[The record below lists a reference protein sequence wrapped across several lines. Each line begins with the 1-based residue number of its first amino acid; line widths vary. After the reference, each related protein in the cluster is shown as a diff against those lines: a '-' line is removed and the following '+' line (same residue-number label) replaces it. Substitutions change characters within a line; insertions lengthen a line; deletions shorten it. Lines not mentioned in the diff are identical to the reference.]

1 MKNRN
6 IYRFLIFIFI
16 FAAIMCGCSEAP
28 AETTVPTE
36 DPNLKVTA
44 LTMTVS
50 GADELGQL
58 SVYPN
63 LEKLDLRG
71 STCYDAIMAYAS
83 AHPQVE
89 VIYDVS
95 IGDTSFDCTVESLT
109 LESGSFSFGEL
120 IENLKYLPNAASVS
134 LPETDLS
141 CEMLSSLPQAYPNI
155 TFTYSVNYHGQIIPG
170 DTRSLDLSS
179 LTSDQLE
186 EAALLLEKLPDL
198 AEVALMD
205 EQGASLLTMSD
216 VKLLMDAAPEA
227 VFHYTFSVFGRT
239 LSTTDERI
247 DFSRIHVGNEGV
259 SLIRQALDIMPNC
272 TYFLMEQ
279 CGVDNETMDRLNR
292 DYPDTQV
299 VWRVNFGS
307 GYSSLTDATVVRCVG
322 DLNDYN
328 SVNLKYMTEVVYLDA
343 GHCYALTD
351 LSFVA
356 YMPNLKVAIFSD
368 CGVSDL
374 TPFASCQKLE
384 YIEIVNCNRLKEIT
398 PLGECVSL
406 KGVNM
411 SWVFSV
417 EELDPLYG
425 LENLERLYFGRHD
438 FPQEEIDE
446 ARAAL
451 PNCWI
456 TDHAESVAW
465 ISFNYSVGWR
475 LDDEHTFAEWYKE
488 IKEVFGYEREIY

>member
-1 MKNRN
+1 MKKKKF
-6 IYRFLIFIFI
+6 YRIFVFVFTLIL
-16 FAAIMCGCSEAP
+16 ALCGCSEDP
-28 AETTVPTE
+28 VETTIPTE
-36 DPNLKVTA
+36 DPNLNVTS
-44 LTMTVS
+44 LTLTVT
-50 GADELGQL
+50 GPDELAQL
-58 SVYPN
+58 SIYPN

-71 STCYDAIMAYAS
+71 STCYDAILAYIS

-89 VIYDVS
+89 VLYDVLMGEAS
-95 IGDTSFDCTVESLT
+95 YDCHTETLT
-109 LESGSFSFGEL
+109 LMADSFSFEQL
-120 IENLKYLPNAASVS
+120 IENLKYLPNVSSVS
-134 LPETDLS
+134 LPETTLS
-141 CEMLSSLPQAYPNI
+141 AECLTSLPQAFPDI
-155 TFTYSVNYHGQIIPG
+155 SFDYSVNYNGQIISC
-170 DTRSLDLSS
+170 DTESLDLSF
-179 LTSDQLE
+179 LAPNQIGETVE
-186 EAALLLEKLPDL
+186 LLSKLPDL
-198 AEVALMD
+198 THVELMD
-205 EQGASLLTMSD
+205 EQGVSQLSVTD
-216 VKLLMDAAPEA
+216 VKLLMDTAPE
-227 VFHYTFSVFGRT
+227 VSFHYTFSVFGKT
-239 LSTTDERI
+239 LSTTDERV
-247 DFSRIHVGNEGV
+247 DFSRIYVGNEGV
-259 SLIRQALDIMPNC
+259 SVIRQALDILPDC

-292 DYPDTQV
+292 DYPDTLV

-398 PLGECVSL
+398 PLGECKSL

-438 FPQEEIDE
+438 FPQEEVDE

-451 PNCWI
+451 PNCWV